1 MKKLFT
7 ISTLLITTLI
17 FSLSASLKI
26 TSAQEHV
33 ISSQALEV
41 EIKSIQQEFQDL
53 VVPNLERNDFKTS
66 VPEINSNSRISLALY
81 QSSSDLYS
89 FAYDIKT
96 EIDGKEVRTT
106 LLPVNQSNAYS
117 DYELMYISVNDVQ
130 ESMTKQDSLINIR
143 VTSTCD
149 IRYQNDDEVYR
160 FFPFRRPKSASFT
173 VLSTQT
179 GAPPDNVG
187 ITYLIAGAVYSYPG
201 FNYIRG
207 GQFDDY
213 YQYSI
218 PVQKSQPGIGLT
230 YSTSKPMAWGE
241 NIFLTGPQ
249 AQIGFV
255 ISFTVGGQSRTY
267 QLIHSAT

>member
-1 MKKLFT
+1 MWMQWCKLKAKVERGISEKLFT
-7 ISTLLITTLI
+7 VSTLLITTLI

-41 EIKSIQQEFQDL
+41 
-53 VVPNLERNDFKTS
+53 
-66 VPEINSNSRISLALY
+66 EINSNSRISLALY

-117 DYELMYISVNDVQ
+117 DYELMYISVKDVQ

-160 FFPFRRPKSASFT
+160 ICHFLYCWRT
-173 VLSTQT
+173 VENLSTHSFC
-179 GAPPDNVG
+179 
-187 ITYLIAGAVYSYPG
+187 YLIITHERRLSY
-201 FNYIRG
+201 
-207 GQFDDY
+207 
-213 YQYSI
+213 
-218 PVQKSQPGIGLT
+218 
-230 YSTSKPMAWGE
+230 E
-241 NIFLTGPQ
+241 TGRL
-249 AQIGFV
+249 G
-255 ISFTVGGQSRTY
+255 
-267 QLIHSAT
+267 

>member
-1 MKKLFT
+1 MWMQWCKLKAKVERGISEKLFT
-7 ISTLLITTLI
+7 VSTLLITTLI

-41 EIKSIQQEFQDL
+41 
-53 VVPNLERNDFKTS
+53 
-66 VPEINSNSRISLALY
+66 EINSNSRISLALY

-117 DYELMYISVNDVQ
+117 DYELMYISVKDVQ

-160 FFPFRRPKSASFT
+160 FFPFGRPKSASFT

-241 NIFLTGPQ
+241 NIF
-249 AQIGFV
+249 
-255 ISFTVGGQSRTY
+255 
-267 QLIHSAT
+267 